1 MSDVKKLTILHSND
15 LHGDFLAERIDEKLI
30 GGVSMLS
37 GYVNKVRNEEQNTIY
52 CIAGDM
58 FRGSVIDSEFR
69 GISTI
74 EIMNMLAPDVVTI
87 GNHEIDYGIAHLLFL
102 EKCAK
107 FPIINANLHI
117 TTNNARLFKSHYVME
132 IDGMK
137 ILFIGVLTDAVIS
150 MAKKEAL
157 VGGLVGIGDAAAEV
171 ERICNA
177 YNALDIDCT
186 VLLTHIGFEE
196 DKQLAMRLD
205 PSLGVDIII
214 GGHSHTY
221 LEQPEEV
228 NGILIAQAGTGTDQI
243 GRFDLEVD
251 TDTKR
256 VHSFAWKSIPI
267 TDEHCPRDA
276 ALEDILNPYKLEAE
290 KKYSRVVTRLK
301 RKLTHPSWYQETEL
315 GGFLADILQESLRL
329 DIMLVGSGS
338 IRVTELGPIILFS
351 NLTECL
357 PYDDAAIALW
367 VSGAQLKKMILY
379 TLRDEVWD
387 GSHCEFF
394 QFSEGVQI
402 IYDKESH
409 SLKEFSLFGKSIEDQ
424 KIYKIGLQYYFYLN
438 LEEFFSVSQE
448 EVALN
453 GKPRRVATSC
463 REVLDEYLSC
473 HQGLDHQVSGRLKL
487 DSPCTDETQ
496 YCM

>member
-1 MSDVKKLTILHSND
+1 MSTIKKLTILHSND
-15 LHGDFLAERIDEKLI
+15 LHGDFLAEKIDEQLI

-37 GYVNKVRNEEQNTIY
+37 GYVNKVRSEEKNAIY

-74 EIMNMLAPDVVTI
+74 EIMNMLSPDVVTI

-117 TTNNARLFKSHYVME
+117 TTNNARLFKPHHIIE

-137 ILFIGVLTDAVIS
+137 ILFIGILTETVLS
-150 MAKKEAL
+150 MAKKEEL
-157 VGGLVGIGDAAAEV
+157 VGRFVDIHDAATEV
-171 ERICNA
+171 KRICNA
-177 YNALDIDCT
+177 YHSLDIDCT

-196 DKQLAMRLD
+196 DKLLAAQLD

-221 LEQPEEV
+221 LEKPEV
-228 NGILIAQAGTGTDQI
+228 INGILIAQAGTGTDQI
-243 GRFDLEVD
+243 GRFDLEIN
-251 TDTKR
+251 TDSNR
-256 VHSFAWKSIPI
+256 ICSFAWKSIPI
-267 TDEHCPRDA
+267 TDEHCPRDT
-276 ALEDILNPYKLEAE
+276 ALEDILNPYKLKAE

-301 RKLTHPSWYQETEL
+301 RKLTHPSWYRETEL

-329 DIMLVGSGS
+329 DMMLVGSGS
-338 IRVTELGPIILFS
+338 IRVTEMGPIILFS
-351 NLTECL
+351 DLTECL
-357 PYDDAAIALW
+357 PYDDSAIALW
-367 VSGAQLKKMILY
+367 VTGAQLKKMILY
-379 TLRDEVWD
+379 MLRDEVWD

-394 QFSEGVQI
+394 QFSEGVRV
-402 IYDKESH
+402 IYNKQSH
-409 SLKEFSLFGKSIEDQ
+409 SFKEFSLYGEPIEDK

-438 LEEFFSVSQE
+438 MKDFFSVSHE
-448 EVALN
+448 EVEEN
-453 GKPRRVATSC
+453 GKPRRIATSC

-473 HQGLDHQVSGRLKL
+473 HQGLDHQIDGRLKF
-487 DSPCTDETQ
+487 E
-496 YCM
+496 

>member
-1 MSDVKKLTILHSND
+1 MSNVKKLTILHSND
-15 LHGDFLAERIDEKLI
+15 LHGDFLAEKIDEQLI

-37 GYVNKVRNEEQNTIY
+37 GYVNKVRGEEKNSIY

-107 FPIINANLHI
+107 FPIVNANLHI
-117 TTNNARLFKSHYVME
+117 TTNNARVFKSHHIIE

-137 ILFIGVLTDAVIS
+137 ILFIGILTEAVLPQ
-150 MAKKEAL
+150 AKKEDL
-157 VGGLVGIGDAAAEV
+157 VGSFVDVHDAATEI

-177 YNALDIDCT
+177 YNSMDIDCT

-196 DKQLAMRLD
+196 DKILAAQLD

-221 LEQPEEV
+221 LEKPEEV

-243 GRFDLEVD
+243 GRFDLEID
-251 TDTKR
+251 TESNSIR
-256 VHSFAWKSIPI
+256 SFTWKSIPI
-267 TDEHCPRDA
+267 TDDHCPRDT
-276 ALEDILNPYKLEAE
+276 ALEKILNRYQSAAE
-290 KKYSRVVTRLK
+290 KKYSQVITRMK

-315 GGFLADILQESLRL
+315 GGLLADILQESLRL

-338 IRVTELGPIILFS
+338 IRVTEMGPIILLS
-351 NLTECL
+351 DLTECL
-357 PYDDAAIALW
+357 PYDDSAIALW
-367 VSGAQLKKMILY
+367 VTGAQLKKMILFM
-379 TLRDEVWD
+379 LRDEVWE
-387 GSHCEFF
+387 GAHCEFF
-394 QFSEGVQI
+394 QFSKGMRVV
-402 IYDKESH
+402 YDKLNH
-409 SLKEFSLFGKSIEDQ
+409 SFEEFSLNGEPIDEE
-424 KIYKIGLQYYFYLN
+424 KIYKIGLQYFFYLN
-438 LEEFFSVSQE
+438 MKDFFSISHEEISQ
-448 EVALN
+448 N

-473 HQGLDHQVSGRLKL
+473 HQNLDHQISGRI
-487 DSPCTDETQ
+487 EF
-496 YCM
+496 

>member
-1 MSDVKKLTILHSND
+1 MSNIKKLTILHSND
-15 LHGDFLAERIDEKLI
+15 LHGDFLSEKVDEKLI

-37 GYVNKVRNEEQNTIY
+37 GYVSKVRSEEQNTIY

-58 FRGSVIDSEFR
+58 FRGSIIDSEFR
-69 GISTI
+69 GVSTI
-74 EIMNMLAPDVVTI
+74 EIMNMLSPDVVTI

-117 TTNNARLFKSHYVME
+117 STNNARLFKSHQIIE

-137 ILFIGVLTDAVIS
+137 ILFIGILTDTVLS
-150 MAKKEAL
+150 MAKKEGLIGSL
-157 VGGLVGIGDAAAEV
+157 VDIHDAVTEV

-177 YNALDIDCT
+177 YNSLDIDCT
-186 VLLTHIGFEE
+186 VLLTHIGFEK
-196 DKQLAMRLD
+196 DKLLAAELD
-205 PSLGVDIII
+205 TSLGIDIII

-221 LEQPEEV
+221 LEKPEEV

-243 GRFDLEVD
+243 GRFDLEID
-251 TDTKR
+251 TESNSVLR
-256 VHSFAWKSIPI
+256 FSWKSIPI
-267 TDEHCPRDA
+267 TDEHCPRDIV
-276 ALEDILNPYKLEAE
+276 LEDILNPYKLEAE

-301 RKLTHPSWYQETEL
+301 RALTHPSWYQETEL

-329 DIMLVGSGS
+329 DMMLVGSGS
-338 IRVTELGPIILFS
+338 IRVSEMGPIILFS

-357 PYDDAAIALW
+357 PYDDSAIALW
-367 VSGAQLKKMILY
+367 VTGAQLKKMILY
-379 TLRDEVWD
+379 MLRDEVWD

-394 QFSEGVQI
+394 QFSEGVRV
-402 IYDKESH
+402 IYNKQNHSFKEI
-409 SLKEFSLFGKSIEDQ
+409 SLYGEPIEDK

-438 LEEFFSVSQE
+438 MKDFFSVSHE
-448 EVALN
+448 EVEAN

-473 HQGLDHQVSGRLKL
+473 HQNLDHEISGRLKV
-487 DSPCTDETQ
+487 E
-496 YCM
+496 

>member
-1 MSDVKKLTILHSND
+1 MANIKKLTILHSND
-15 LHGDFLAERIDEKLI
+15 LHGDFLAEQIDAQLI

-37 GYVNKVRNEEQNTIY
+37 GYVSKVRKEEKNTIY

-117 TTNNARLFKSHYVME
+117 TTNNARLFQPHRIIEV
-132 IDGMK
+132 DGMK
-137 ILFIGVLTDAVIS
+137 ILFIGILTEAVLPQ
-150 MAKKEAL
+150 AKKEAL
-157 VGGLVGIGDAAAEV
+157 VGSFVDVHDAVAEV

-196 DKQLAMRLD
+196 DKALAAQLD
-205 PSLGVDIII
+205 PALGVDIII

-221 LEQPEEV
+221 LEKPESV

-243 GRFDLEVD
+243 GRFDLEID
-251 TDTKR
+251 TDLNC
-256 VHSFAWKSIPI
+256 VHNFGWTSVPI
-267 TDEHCPRDA
+267 TNEHCPRDL
-276 ALEDILNPYKLEAE
+276 ALEAILNRYKNAAE
-290 KKYSRVVTRLK
+290 EKYSRVITRLK

-315 GGFLADILQESLRL
+315 GGFLADILQDSLRL
-329 DIMLVGSGS
+329 DLMLVGSGS
-338 IRVTELGPIILFS
+338 IRVTAMGPIVLLS
-351 NLTECL
+351 DLTECL
-357 PYDDAAIALW
+357 PYDDSAIALW
-367 VSGAQLKKMILY
+367 VTGAQLKKMILY
-379 TLRDEVWD
+379 MLRDEVWD
-387 GSHCEFF
+387 GSRCEFF
-394 QFSEGVQI
+394 QFSQGVRVV
-402 IYDKESH
+402 YDKTSRQF
-409 SLKEFSLFGKSIEDQ
+409 KEFTLHKEPIADA
-424 KIYKIGLQYYFYLN
+424 KIYKIGLQYFFYLN
-438 LEEFFSVSQE
+438 MKDFFSVSQE
-448 EVALN
+448 EVSQN

-473 HQGLDHQVSGRLKL
+473 NQNLDHRISGRL
-487 DSPCTDETQ
+487 EIV
-496 YCM
+496 

>member
-1 MSDVKKLTILHSND
+1 MVEIKKLTILHSND
-15 LHGDFLAERIDEKLI
+15 LHGDFLAEKIDKKLI

-37 GYVNKVRNEEQNTIY
+37 GYVNKVRSDEQNTIY

-117 TTNNARLFKSHYVME
+117 TTNNARLFKSHQIIE

-137 ILFIGVLTDAVIS
+137 ILFIGIVTETVLS
-150 MAKKEAL
+150 MARKEAL
-157 VGGLVGIGDAAAEV
+157 VGSFVDIHDAVAEV
-171 ERICNA
+171 ERICDA
-177 YNALDIDCT
+177 YNSLDIDCT

-196 DKQLAMRLD
+196 DKLLAAQLD
-205 PSLGVDIII
+205 PSLGIDIII

-221 LEQPEEV
+221 LERPEEV

-243 GRFDLEVD
+243 GRFDLEID
-251 TDTKR
+251 TNSNSIC
-256 VHSFAWKSIPI
+256 SFSWRSIPI
-267 TDEHCPRDA
+267 TDEYCPRDI
-276 ALEDILNPYKLEAE
+276 ALEHILNPYKLEAE

-301 RKLTHPSWYQETEL
+301 RKLTHPSWYRETEL
-315 GGFLADILQESLRL
+315 GGLLADILQESLRL
-329 DIMLVGSGS
+329 DMMLVGSGS
-338 IRVTELGPIILFS
+338 IRVTEFGPIVLFS
-351 NLTECL
+351 DLTECL
-357 PYDDAAIALW
+357 PYDDSAIALW
-367 VSGAQLKKMILY
+367 VTGSQLKKMILY
-379 TLRDEVWD
+379 MLRDEVWD

-394 QFSEGVQI
+394 QFSEGVRV
-402 IYDKESH
+402 IYDRQSH
-409 SLKEFSLFGKSIEDQ
+409 ILKEFSLYRKPIDDM

-438 LEEFFSVSQE
+438 MKDFFSVSHD
-448 EVALN
+448 EVELN
-453 GKPRRVATSC
+453 GKPRRIATSC

-473 HQGLDHQVSGRLKL
+473 HQGLDHQISGRL
-487 DSPCTDETQ
+487 Q
-496 YCM
+496 IQ